1 LKRTKQIRDA
11 ILSLEFGKVLHET
24 TKQLISNDLAKEIVE
39 MVKNLGVLV
48 VPHPNPSRQQM
59 RDQFAAYLSAW
70 LVRAGFQPEIRQ
82 IFDEVLRQASVC
94 EPVFHAILAELETC
108 PTGSLP
114 GDSALWAALLGVG
127 RDMEVIQKAISNF
140 PQQMVGGDTA
150 YLSSEMLR
158 IEAFDRKGIDPD
170 AAAEGY
176 ARHLASY
183 LKMLGHKNG
192 WFNNGSLTLP
202 PHTEVPPEL
211 TSDRSPIALAAIW
224 NQFDEQWAKVRYF
237 STSDVK
243 SETGSD
249 PDSNED
255 ISKIVFTHDFE
266 YFRDIEVARS
276 RLRRQMFEISMHVIY
291 SRLTAPVVKNLIEED
306 VPLAPRGF
314 IENQEAVAMMAL
326 DICYELNLSTDKA
339 SYQGLTLAE
348 WLRAYSLLRFCSE
361 NGICL
366 EPIAAGVAYLD
377 VDAFLQLAARAG
389 LKQASAEIFLGHSVF
404 SSKSRD
410 LWDTPLLKDEAGRYI
425 LLTSLVRAC
434 APSEAIV
441 SRLNSLLQQVRS
453 KGPKFEAEVRD
464 RFAQLG
470 AEVKTFKYTV
480 DGVTYE
486 CDAAALWQNTLF
498 LAECKANVLPQPS
511 AEDLFFYHHKQKEA
525 TRQIERIAMHC
536 AANPGILQT
545 QFGELD
551 RIETII
557 LVVINQAPFWT
568 DVFESDVHFYDG
580 GALSKFLEG
589 SINAVL
595 RRPMQDDG
603 ILSTPQKA
611 IHTLWG
617 GLAPIPSDLMKQLEA
632 PYQYEKEISMWRL
645 SSQTAEINGTLQLQ
659 MPTLVRLPDP
669 VPTSGKEEDV
679 SVPSQPI

>member
-59 RDQFAAYLSAW
+59 RDRFATDLSAW
-70 LVRAGFQPEIRQ
+70 LVRASFQPEIRQ

-127 RDMEVIQKAISNF
+127 RDMEVIQKATSNF
-140 PQQMVGGDTA
+140 PPPMVGGDTA

-176 ARHLASY
+176 AKHLASY

-192 WFNNGSLTLP
+192 WFNNGNLTLP
-202 PHTEVPPEL
+202 SLAEVPPEL
-211 TSDRSPIALAAIW
+211 TSDRS
-224 NQFDEQWAKVRYF
+224 
-237 STSDVK
+237 
-243 SETGSD
+243 
-249 PDSNED
+249 
-255 ISKIVFTHDFE
+255 
-266 YFRDIEVARS
+266 
-276 RLRRQMFEISMHVIY
+276 ISMHLIY

-306 VPLAPRGF
+306 VPLAPKGF

-361 NGICL
+361 NSICL

-377 VDAFLQLAARAG
+377 IDAFLQLATRAG
-389 LKQASAEIFLGHSVF
+389 LKQTSAEIFLGHSVF
-404 SSKSRD
+404 ASKSRD
-410 LWDTPLLKDEAGRYI
+410 LWDTPLLKDEVGRHF
-425 LLTSLVRAC
+425 LLTSSLVRVC

-498 LAECKANVLPQPS
+498 LTECKANVLPQPS
-511 AEDLFFYHHKQKEA
+511 AEDLFFYHHKQTEA
-525 TRQIERIAMHC
+525 IRQIERIAMHC
-536 AANPGILQT
+536 AANPAILKT
-545 QFGELD
+545 HFGELD
-551 RIETII
+551 RIETIV
-557 LVVINQAPFWT
+557 LVVVNQAPFWT
-568 DVFESDVHFYDG
+568 DVFKSDVHFYDG

-595 RRPMQDDG
+595 RRPMQDDA
-603 ILSTPQKA
+603 IRSTTQKA
-611 IHTLWG
+611 IDTLWVG
-617 GLAPIPSDLMKQLEA
+617 PAPTPSDLMKQLEG
-632 PYQYEKEISMWRL
+632 PYQYEKEISMWR
-645 SSQTAEINGTLQLQ
+645 
-659 MPTLVRLPDP
+659 R
-669 VPTSGKEEDV
+669 
-679 SVPSQPI
+679 